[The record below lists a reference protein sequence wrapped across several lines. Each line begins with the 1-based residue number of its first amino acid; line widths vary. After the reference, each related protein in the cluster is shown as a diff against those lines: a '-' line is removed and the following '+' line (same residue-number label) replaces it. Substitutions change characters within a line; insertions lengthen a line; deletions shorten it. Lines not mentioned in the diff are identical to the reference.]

1 MLKVKKIFEEYIV
14 LAFMSGSLALSG
26 GVNAAVKV
34 VDGQISQILTDGRL
48 YGGCMVW
55 APTEKSL
62 AEYGLSCRNN
72 YFTFDCRNDAGQ
84 PGGKSQAQ
92 LNLQQAQLALAL
104 NSRVQLTVNDAITIN
119 GNCYA
124 NRVVVFAP
132 SQ

>member
-1 MLKVKKIFEEYIV
+1 MKKCIVKSAVIAMAGG
-14 LAFMSGSLALSG
+14 AFMFSGLSHS
-26 GVNAAVKV
+26 AVKV

-62 AEYGLSCRNN
+62 AEYGLNCRNN
-72 YFTFDCRNDAGQ
+72 YFTFDCRNDADQ

-104 NSRVQLTVNDAITIN
+104 NSRVQLTVNDSVTIN

-124 NRVVVFAP
+124 SRVVVFAP
-132 SQ
+132 SP

>member
-1 MLKVKKIFEEYIV
+1 MVKLKKLFAEIATFGFVI
-14 LAFMSGSLALSG
+14 GSISLSG

-72 YFTFDCRNDAGQ
+72 YFTFDCRNDADQ

-104 NSRVQLTVNDAITIN
+104 NSRVQLTVNDNITIN

>member
-1 MLKVKKIFEEYIV
+1 MQIRKFFLV
-14 LAFMSGSLALSG
+14 LAVFALVSAPLTLSV

-55 APTEKSL
+55 APTDKSL
-62 AEYGLSCRNN
+62 SEYGLNCRNN
-72 YFTFDCRNDAGQ
+72 YFTFDCRNDADQ

-104 NSRVQLTVNDAITIN
+104 NSRVQLTVNDAVTIN

-124 NRVVVFAP
+124 SRVVVFAP
-132 SQ
+132 SE